1 MIAKSLL
8 KKGLDGTTLKLIAL
22 ILMVVDHIHYFFE
35 FTGMVPIW
43 FTMLGRLSAPLF
55 LFCFVEGFVH
65 THDRRR
71 YFLRIWAIGGCMGCV
86 TYLMIYQGLLRRPDG
101 FYPLNGIFLDFIILC
116 IILQGIDWFWQKKH
130 ILGAAAIAAPLIWG
144 LLVLMLDFIPGL
156 RQPLLFLSHSFLP
169 AWYCIT
175 DGGWT
180 YLFGGVL
187 LYMHRE
193 DRILQLSSWAV
204 WTFFT
209 RFIMVWWSLRE
220 QPGFDF
226 SQMFTDYFQ
235 WMSVGAVLLM
245 ALYNG
250 RRGTGHKKL
259 FYWFYPAHVYLLY
272 AISWVVCSVT
282 G

>member
-1 MIAKSLL
+1 MNMKEFL
-8 KKGLDGTTLKLIAL
+8 KKGLDGTTMKLIAL

-35 FTGMVPIW
+35 FTGLVPLW

-55 LFCFVEGFVH
+55 LFCFVEGFAH

-71 YFLRIWAIGGCMGCV
+71 YFLRIWAIGSCMGCV

-116 IILQGIDWFWQKKH
+116 VIMQGIDWLRQKKH

-187 LYMHRE
+187 LYMHRK

-209 RFIMVWWSLRE
+209 RFIMVWWRLRE
-220 QPGFDF
+220 QPGFLF

>member
-35 FTGMVPIW
+35 FTGVVPLW

-55 LFCFVEGFVH
+55 LFCFVEGFAH

-71 YFLRIWAIGGCMGCV
+71 YFLRIWAIGSCMGCV

-116 IILQGIDWFWQKKH
+116 VIMQGIDWLRQKKH

-187 LYMHRE
+187 LYMHRK

-209 RFIMVWWSLRE
+209 RFIMVWWRLRE
-220 QPGFDF
+220 QPGFLF

>member
-1 MIAKSLL
+1 MNVKEFL

-22 ILMVVDHIHYFFE
+22 ILMMVDHIHYFFE
-35 FTGMVPIW
+35 FTGVVPLW

-55 LFCFVEGFVH
+55 LFCFVEGFAH

-116 IILQGIDWFWQKKH
+116 VIMQGIDWFRQEKH
-130 ILGAAAIAAPLIWG
+130 MLGAAAITAPLVWG
-144 LLVLMLDFIPGL
+144 LLVLVLDFIPGL

-209 RFIMVWWSLRE
+209 RFIMVWWRFRE
-220 QPGFDF
+220 QPGFLF

-245 ALYNG
+245 DLYNG